1 MQMATLGAL
10 VFSIAAYGRSSD
22 GPGQLFYD
30 RYLDDVVPAAA
41 FATLMT
47 LTAVSSPRGQ
57 WLMANPLARWL
68 GDVSYGIFLWH
79 FPLILL
85 FGQTLGWVEGNGD
98 ASFARM
104 TTLVLPA
111 SALLGAISRRYIE
124 LPAIDWARRRQGP
137 RP

>member
-1 MQMATLGAL
+1 MSGDFFVEDET
-10 VFSIAAYGRSSD
+10 GRS
-22 GPGQLFYD
+22 
-30 RYLDDVVPAAA
+30 AAPRP
-41 FATLMT
+41 F
-47 LTAVSSPRGQ
+47 AVSSPRGQ

-104 TTLVLPA
+104 TALVLPA

-124 LPAIDWARRRQGP
+124 LPAIDWARRRQEP